1 VTTASLP
8 WFARHEA
15 RLAWREWL
23 WWLSGKKHN
32 LVRTLIIAV
41 LALGGLHLIAGLTVR
56 PLVAMAEA
64 PDRQSLLLLTA
75 AMAMAWMLMLSQAME
90 SVTRVLYSRGDL
102 DLIFSSPTPARS
114 VFVLRLIGIAAGSTL
129 MALLLVGPFVNMLA
143 FGGGSRWLA
152 AYGMLLAMGSS
163 ASAIAIAATL
173 VLFRLIGASRTRRAA
188 QVIAAIVGGA
198 IVIGLQVAAI
208 MGHQGLE
215 RFAALRGG
223 AALAMAPA
231 LDSLVWWP
239 AKAATG
245 SLVPLGVLLIGAMA
259 LLALAVAWASR
270 QLASHV
276 IVAAGTTSRPDR
288 TRAKPVRFKAAGPA
302 AAMRAKELTLLARD
316 PWLMSQTLMQVL
328 YLIPPALLL
337 WQGFGE
343 GTDPAPLIVPVLV
356 MAAGQLAG
364 GLAWLAISGEDAPDL
379 IATVP
384 VGPRTVMRAKI
395 EAVLL
400 AVALP
405 MAPLLAATALLS
417 PFAAL
422 IGAAGV
428 LASAAGAT
436 AIQLFFRTTARRS
449 AFRRRQTASRVAT
462 FSEAFSSIAWAA
474 AAGLAASG
482 HLLAVIPA
490 GIALIVLGIARA
502 LAPSRG

>member
-1 VTTASLP
+1 MTTATLP

-23 WWLSGKKHN
+23 WWLNGKRHG
-32 LVRTLIIAV
+32 LARTLVIAAFA
-41 LALGGLHLIAGLTVR
+41 LAGLHLIAGLTVR
-56 PLVAMAEA
+56 PLLAMGPD
-64 PDRQSLLLLTA
+64 PDRESLLLLTA
-75 AMAMAWMLMLSQAME
+75 GIAMSWMLMLSQAME
-90 SVTRVLYSRGDL
+90 SVTRVLYARGDIE
-102 DLIFSSPTPARS
+102 LILSSPSSARS
-114 VFVLRLIGIAAGSTL
+114 VFVLRLLGIAAGSTL
-129 MALLLVGPFVNMLA
+129 MALVLIGPFVNMLA
-143 FGGGSRWLA
+143 FGGGLLWLA
-152 AYGMLLAMGSS
+152 GYGLLIAMGCS
-163 ASAIAIAATL
+163 AAGLAITGTL
-173 VLFRLIGASRTRRAA
+173 VLFRLIGARRTRLTA

-215 RFAALRGG
+215 RFAVLRTD

-231 LDSLVWWP
+231 LDSLAWWP
-239 AKAATG
+239 ARAATG
-245 SLVPLGVLLIGAMA
+245 SLGPLVTLLAAAA
-259 LLALAVAWASR
+259 LLLAAAIAWASR
-270 QLASHV
+270 QLAGHV
-276 IVAAGTTSRPDR
+276 IMTAGTTARSSQTQTKPARF
-288 TRAKPVRFKAAGPA
+288 RALGAVGAL
-302 AAMRAKELTLLARD
+302 RAKELTLLARD
-316 PWLMSQTLMQVL
+316 PWLMSQTLMQML
-328 YLIPPALLL
+328 YLVPPALLL

-379 IATVP
+379 IATAP
-384 VGPRTVMRAKI
+384 IGPRTVMRAKI
-395 EAVLL
+395 EAVLI
-400 AVALP
+400 AVAMP

-417 PFAAL
+417 PFAAVM
-422 IGAAGV
+422 GAAGV

-482 HLLAVIPA
+482 HVLAVIPA
-490 GIALIVLGIARA
+490 SIALIVLGIARA
-502 LAPSRG
+502 LAPARG